1 MRHQVSGKHLGRT
14 SAHRTAL
21 RRNLAASL
29 FEHGTISTTRQK
41 AKFVKPFAERL
52 ITLAKEGSLHAR
64 RRAIALLQN
73 RDICTVENDESVK
86 ITTVIQK
93 LFSEIGPRFTTRPG
107 GYTRII
113 NLPLRRLGDNGK
125 LVLLQLVDE
134 RRKVTKTV
142 RQTPDAASTVDNEES
157 TEATDADALDEAA
170 TESAVVDEQTAESPK
185 GIEDDTPDEL
195 KEGQIKP
202 TEQA

>member
-1 MRHQVSGKHLGRT
+1 MRHQVSGRHLGRT

-29 FEHGTISTTRQK
+29 FEHGTISTTKQK

-73 RDICTVENDESVK
+73 RDICTVENGEPVK
-86 ITTVIQK
+86 TGTVIQK
-93 LFSEIGPRFTTRPG
+93 LFSEIGPRFSTRPG

-113 NLPLRRLGDNGK
+113 NLPLRRLGDNGQ
-125 LVLLQLVDE
+125 LVLLQLVED
-134 RRKVTKTV
+134 RPKVAKV
-142 RQTPDAASTVDNEES
+142 ARQTPDAPPPAEDQDRSELTDVDEKNKTVDEPS
-157 TEATDADALDEAA
+157 SDEK
-170 TESAVVDEQTAESPK
+170 ETA
-185 GIEDDTPDEL
+185 
-195 KEGQIKP
+195 
-202 TEQA
+202 